1 MKAVSTDNRY
11 IIYDD
16 SLRVF
21 DKLPAQSY
29 KVCCSRQQGFYL
41 EKYIEP
47 DPKEEKI
54 YGNHTTKVERVANA
68 FARANRNL
76 GVILSGAKGI
86 GKTLF
91 AKLLSMDCISKGMP
105 LLVVDRYIPG
115 IASYLES
122 IDQECMV
129 LFDEFDKTFGG
140 VKQADGEANPQTEML
155 ALFDGVANGK
165 KLFVVTCNETR
176 NISDF
181 LINRPGRF
189 HYHFRFDYPTAEEI
203 ITYLKDKLPVNQYQE
218 IPNIVSFAGRV
229 PLNYDCL
236 RAIAFELSSGCTF
249 KEAVAVLNIVNLQL
263 ERYNVVAI
271 MKDGRKATCNNA
283 AMDLFGDSASSC
295 ELRAPGVGNVFDVSF
310 EAADCT
316 YDPQH
321 LVTIVDGENVEI
333 TFERYDEDAKDELAL
348 EWVKSIQN
356 GIDHLEIRRC
366 MERSIHYAV

>member
-1 MKAVSTDNRY
+1 MKAVSTDSRY

-21 DKLPAQSY
+21 DQLPAQSY
-29 KVCCSRQQGFYL
+29 KICCSRQQGFYL

-47 DPKEEKI
+47 EAREEKI
-54 YGNHTTKVERVANA
+54 YGDHSTKVERVMKS
-68 FARANRNL
+68 FARSNRNF

-91 AKLLSMDCISKGMP
+91 AKLLGIASIESGLP

-140 VKQADGEANPQTEML
+140 VKQAEGEANPQTEML

-189 HYHFRFDYPTAEEI
+189 HYHFRFEYPTAEEI
-203 ITYLKDKLPVNQYQE
+203 ITYLKDKLPEDQYQE
-218 IPNIVSFAGRV
+218 IPNIVGFAGRI

-236 RAIAFELSSGCTF
+236 RAIAFELAGGCTF
-249 KEAVAVLNIVNLQL
+249 KEAVSVLNIVNMQQ
-263 ERYNVVAI
+263 ECYSVVAI
-271 MKDGRKATCNNA
+271 MKDGRKATCNR
-283 AMDLFGDSASSC
+283 MPLDLFGDSTSTC
-295 ELRAPGVGNVFDVSF
+295 ELRAPSVGNVFDVSF
-310 EAADCT
+310 EASSCV
-316 YDPQH
+316 YDPAR
-321 LVTIVDGENVEI
+321 LVTIVDGQNADI
-333 TFERYDEDAKDELAL
+333 TFQRYDENAKDELAL
-348 EWVKSIQN
+348 EWVQSIKN
-356 GIDHLEIRRC
+356 GIDRLEIRRC

>member
-1 MKAVSTDNRY
+1 MKAVSTGSQY

-16 SLRVF
+16 NLRVF
-21 DKLPAQSY
+21 DQLPPQSY

-47 DPKEEKI
+47 DAREDKI
-54 YGNHTTKVERVANA
+54 YGDHTAKVERVMNA
-68 FARANRNL
+68 FERSNRNF

-91 AKLLSMDCISKGMP
+91 AKLLGIETIARGMP

-140 VKQADGEANPQTEML
+140 IKQADGDANPQTEML
-155 ALFDGVANGK
+155 GLFDGVANGK

-176 NISDF
+176 DISDF

-203 ITYLKDKLPVNQYQE
+203 ITYLKDKLPVTQYPE
-218 IPNIVSFAGRV
+218 IPNIVSFAGRI

-249 KEAVAVLNIVNLQL
+249 KEAASVLNIVNLKL
-263 ERYNVVAI
+263 ERYNVTAI
-271 MKDGRKATCNNA
+271 MKDGRKATCNGVN
-283 AMDLFGDSASSC
+283 MDLFGDSIPCCAC
-295 ELRAPGVGNVFDVSF
+295 YAPGAGNVFDVQF
-310 EAADCT
+310 NAVDCA
-316 YDPQH
+316 YDPVR
-321 LVTIVDGENVEI
+321 LVTIVNGADTDIV
-333 TFERYDEDAKDELAL
+333 FQRYDEEDDSAIAR
-348 EWVKSIQN
+348 EWKQSIAD
-356 GIDHLEIRRC
+356 GIDRLEIRRC
-366 MERSIHYAV
+366 MERSIHYTV

>member
-1 MKAVSTDNRY
+1 MKAVSTDSRY

-16 SLRVF
+16 NLRVF
-21 DKLPAQSY
+21 DRLPAQSY
-29 KVCCSRQQGFYL
+29 KICCSRQQGFYL

-47 DPKEEKI
+47 DAREEKI
-54 YGNHTTKVERVANA
+54 YGDHTAKVERVMKS
-68 FARANRNL
+68 FARSNRNF

-91 AKLLSMDCISKGMP
+91 AKLLGVASIKGGLP

-140 VKQADGEANPQTEML
+140 VKQAEGEANPQTEML

-189 HYHFRFDYPTAEEI
+189 HYHFRFEYPTAEEI
-203 ITYLKDKLPVNQYQE
+203 ITYLKDKLPENQHQE
-218 IPNIVSFAGRV
+218 IPNIVGFAGRV

-236 RAIAFELSSGCTF
+236 RAIAFELTGGCTF
-249 KEAVAVLNIVNLQL
+249 KEAASVLNIVNMQK
-263 ERYNVVAI
+263 EYYNVVAI
-271 MKDGRKATCNNA
+271 MKDGLKATCNK
-283 AMDLFGDSASSC
+283 MSLDLFGDSTATC
-295 ELRAPGVGNVFDVSF
+295 ELRAPSVGNVFDASF
-310 EAADCT
+310 EASSCV
-316 YDPQH
+316 YDQER
-321 LVTIVDGENVEI
+321 LVTIVDGRNVDI
-333 TFERYDEDAKDELAL
+333 TFQRYDEGAADEHEL
-348 EWVKSIQN
+348 EWVQSIKN

-366 MERSIHYAV
+366 MERSIHYAI